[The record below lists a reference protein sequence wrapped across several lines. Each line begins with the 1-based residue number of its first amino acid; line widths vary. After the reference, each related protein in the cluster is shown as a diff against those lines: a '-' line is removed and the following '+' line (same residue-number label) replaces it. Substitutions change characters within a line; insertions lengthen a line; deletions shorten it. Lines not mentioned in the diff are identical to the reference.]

1 MIRQVRRPEMA
12 SEPERAREPDPKES
26 PFAVPAVEGIPF
38 GKDSEEARAIR
49 RVIEDSEAERADNA
63 DD

>member
-1 MIRQVRRPEMA
+1 MA
-12 SEPERAREPDPKES
+12 SEPDQAREPDPDES

-49 RVIEDSEAERADNA
+49 RVIEDAEAERAAKA